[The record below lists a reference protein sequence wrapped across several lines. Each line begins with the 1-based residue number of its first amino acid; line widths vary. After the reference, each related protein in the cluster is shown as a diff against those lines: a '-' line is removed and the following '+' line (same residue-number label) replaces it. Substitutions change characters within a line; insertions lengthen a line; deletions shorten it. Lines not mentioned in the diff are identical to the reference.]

1 MGTEH
6 SQLGAKGKVFLP
18 VRRLY
23 GLLAPRAYSVI
34 MFGALFCTLAAK
46 LFHAWRM
53 DLINEYVGWILADVA
68 VLLGIEAVMAL
79 MCFRWP
85 RRWVIRTACIF
96 AAVVCTYSVMNAGW
110 LIRTGTQIL
119 PTVLLPLFRD
129 PLNALGI
136 IGVSLAKMPVA
147 AVVLLAPSAIA
158 LTFFFYVLAKPQ
170 LPGYN
175 RKLFTGRII
184 ISVAIVFI
192 AVLVRVAVARE
203 TSAQIVSQ
211 GLRYNCQLRAVMGFL
226 LSDPGRRARADLAG
240 AKRRIPASGQLE
252 IVRSQKLQRINY
264 NVVVV
269 VLEGIQYRYTSL
281 YSEENNLTPYLATL
295 AKQGVEFA
303 NARTTLTHTTKVLF
317 SLLTGRFPS
326 VSQDIAEAVPAAKPY
341 ASLAAILKRSLGF
354 RTAFFQSAKGNFA
367 QSLRV
372 WISVNRQ
379 AYLSPE
385 ERRISDS
392 QALRSRYTASRC

>member
-53 DLINEYVGWILADVA
+53 ALVSEYVSWILADVA
-68 VLLGIEAVMAL
+68 VLLGIEAFL
-79 MCFRWP
+79 SLLCFRWP
-85 RRWVIRTACIF
+85 RRWVIRTACVF

-136 IGVSLAKMPVA
+136 IGVNLAKMPVA
-147 AVVLLAPSAIA
+147 AVVLLAPSAVA
-158 LTFFFYVLAKPQ
+158 LTFFFFVLAKPQ
-170 LPGYN
+170 PPDYN
-175 RKLFTGRII
+175 RRLFAGRII

-192 AVLVRVAVARE
+192 AVLVRVAVPRE

-211 GLRYNCQLRAVMGFL
+211 GLRYNCQLRAVRSFV
-226 LSDPGRRARADLAG
+226 LSDSGRRARADLAG
-240 AKRRIPASGQLE
+240 AKRRIPASDQIE
-252 IVRSQKLQRINY
+252 IVRSQK
-264 NVVVV
+264 
-269 VLEGIQYRYTSL
+269 
-281 YSEENNLTPYLATL
+281 
-295 AKQGVEFA
+295 
-303 NARTTLTHTTKVLF
+303 
-317 SLLTGRFPS
+317 
-326 VSQDIAEAVPAAKPY
+326 
-341 ASLAAILKRSLGF
+341 
-354 RTAFFQSAKGNFA
+354 
-367 QSLRV
+367 
-372 WISVNRQ
+372 
-379 AYLSPE
+379 
-385 ERRISDS
+385 
-392 QALRSRYTASRC
+392 